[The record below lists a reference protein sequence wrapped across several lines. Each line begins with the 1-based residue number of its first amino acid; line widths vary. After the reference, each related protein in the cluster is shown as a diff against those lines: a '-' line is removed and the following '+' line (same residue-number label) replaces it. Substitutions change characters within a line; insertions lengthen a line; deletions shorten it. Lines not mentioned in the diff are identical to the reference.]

1 MSITNKIQCNITK
14 LWYGISQDRKEKLIK
29 KHGSEEN
36 LIKNYICRD
45 ARNLIKQGYAKDKIP
60 NLIANKNLQPKQHNQ
75 TKKIQNNDEYL
86 KLINA
91 TSDDPDVFNFL
102 NTGKQ
107 KI

>member
-75 TKKIQNNDEYL
+75 RRPSREQYCPTRWTRRL
-86 KLINA
+86 LLRLH
-91 TSDDPDVFNFL
+91 VL
-102 NTGKQ
+102 
-107 KI
+107 